1 MWYLLLLLAL
11 VIVIA
16 QFLLWRLQRRLLASL
31 LESRRRVQALEEAMA
46 SLTAAWSVLQEER
59 GIGAPTP
66 LPEAIPPAWAP
77 DDSEERYRRALM
89 LARSGLD
96 AKRVAAVC
104 GLGEGEAELLLRMQ
118 KGEDRH
124 GRE

>member
-16 QFLLWRLQRRLLASL
+16 QFLLWRLQRRLLTSL
-31 LESRRRVQALEEAMA
+31 LESRRRVQALEAAMA
-46 SLTAAWSVLQEER
+46 RLTAAWSVLQEQHSSV
-59 GIGAPTP
+59 APAP
-66 LPEAIPPAWAP
+66 APAAISPVSTP
-77 DDSEERYRRALM
+77 DDSEDRYRRALM
-89 LARSGLD
+89 LAQSGLD
-96 AKRVAAVC
+96 ARRVAAIC

-118 KGEDRH
+118 RGEERH

>member
-11 VIVIA
+11 VIVVA

-46 SLTAAWSVLQEER
+46 SLTAAWAVLQEER

-66 LPEAIPPAWAP
+66 LSEAAPPAWAP
-77 DDSEERYRRALM
+77 DDSEDRYRRALM

-96 AKRVAAVC
+96 ARRVAAIC

-118 KGEDRH
+118 QGGDQH